1 MEPMGEKPKNNDL
14 HEEKKVGRIIEKE
27 VQEKLR
33 NNPQRKN
40 IEIEKITVFEQRF
53 QKGWIEENVKQF

>member
-14 HEEKKVGRIIEKE
+14 HEEIKVGRIIEKE

-33 NNPQRKN
+33 NSPQRKN
-40 IEIEKITVFEQRF
+40 IEIK
-53 QKGWIEENVKQF
+53 KNNSL